1 MARSQP
7 NEDQLDLGLTIQPL
21 SKGRPHP
28 TPPQRKRALLKFQ
41 QSNQTDKDN
50 IAVPKQERFFLLH
63 EGE

>member
-7 NEDQLDLGLTIQPL
+7 NEDQLDLGLTLQPL
-21 SKGRPHP
+21 SKEH
-28 TPPQRKRALLKFQ
+28 PQRKRALLKLQ
-41 QSNQTDKDN
+41 QSNRTDKDN